1 MIEVFAFV
9 YDLPEANLTRDEQ
22 TASDSSTTEL
32 METSNRTFTLT
43 AADENSPTPIPP
55 TPEKEEQPKRGKRR
69 GKADK
74 IESDAVEVKKKSKK
88 VAPARKKVAK
98 EPEIL
103 HFSENIGRSGAKGIR
118 SKEAGNIN
126 KSLLTLGR
134 VINLLV
140 ERSTS
145 KAGSKISH
153 IPYRDSQ
160 LTRPKGRKMSN
171 QIEIR
176 EFFGR
181 ILPEIDTHYN
191 FNKK

>member
-43 AADENSPTPIPP
+43 AADDNSPTPIPP
-55 TPEKEEQPKRGKRR
+55 TPEKEEQPKRRTLLFYTPKRDKRR

-74 IESDAVEVKKKSKK
+74 IESDAVEVSKKSKK

-103 HFSENIGRSGAKGIR
+103 HFLIKR
-118 SKEAGNIN
+118 
-126 KSLLTLGR
+126 
-134 VINLLV
+134 
-140 ERSTS
+140 
-145 KAGSKISH
+145 
-153 IPYRDSQ
+153 
-160 LTRPKGRKMSN
+160 
-171 QIEIR
+171 
-176 EFFGR
+176 
-181 ILPEIDTHYN
+181 
-191 FNKK
+191 